1 MSRTL
6 EICGA
11 ITLIGTVSKHSIGWF
26 LWIFR
31 TSPDRVLF
39 DYWDSPR
46 TCFHGR
52 FCFQCDFSRFSGTKK
67 MQWLHSFPPCW
78 TSVQHCQI
86 VKMCRGLEIVHQP
99 LLLRQSLEEG
109 LRYLLARGGW
119 TEFRRLEHHPQLAT
133 SKVMIVP
140 CCLLV
145 KCQPQMFFGATR
157 VLDLEPSLAEVR
169 DCFTLPGPK
178 SLAWCFHVESL
189 LLWWCREA

>member
-1 MSRTL
+1 MVVFVSNATSPGFLVPRR
-6 EICGA
+6 CNDF
-11 ITLIGTVSKHSIGWF
+11 TVSHLAGHPCSIAKSSRCAGAWKFASTPAIEAIFGRGTKVSTNIGWKLDIKCSF
-26 LWIFR
+26 
-31 TSPDRVLF
+31 F
-39 DYWDSPR
+39 D
-46 TCFHGR
+46 
-52 FCFQCDFSRFSGTKK
+52 
-67 MQWLHSFPPCW
+67 
-78 TSVQHCQI
+78 I
-86 VKMCRGLEIVHQP
+86 
-99 LLLRQSLEEG
+99 
-109 LRYLLARGGW
+109 ARGGW
-119 TEFRRLEHHPQLAT
+119 TEFSRLEHHPQLAT